1 MRKIAL
7 SPLLSLLMFGASL
20 NMAAQTMLT
29 TGSNRSSP
37 VPGFYCDGASS
48 QPIQAFNQFECRGV
62 PLSQHDVQV
71 DSMYWL
77 NSAPEWWL
85 GGRVFPSS
93 PYNGAITQVT
103 RFSLPKPAGNLP
115 CNGQSPLNGTVTF
128 SVEFTDNNGI
138 EHTGTFSGNW
148 GQYHGCNRFGW
159 YYPVLQAGGTLTVN

>member
-7 SPLLSLLMFGASL
+7 SLLFLLSFGAF
-20 NMAAQTMLT
+20 AFTQTTMT
-29 TGSNRSSP
+29 VGRD
-37 VPGFYCDGASS
+37 FRCDATSA
-48 QPIQAFNQFECRGV
+48 QPIQAFNQFQCRGV
-62 PLSQHDVQV
+62 LLNQNGVQV
-71 DSMYWL
+71 DSMFWL
-77 NSAPEWWL
+77 NSAGVPEEWWL
-85 GGRVFPSS
+85 GGSVFPSS

-138 EHTGTFSGNW
+138 EHKGTFSGNW

-159 YYPVLQAGGTLTVN
+159 YYPVLQAGGKLTVN